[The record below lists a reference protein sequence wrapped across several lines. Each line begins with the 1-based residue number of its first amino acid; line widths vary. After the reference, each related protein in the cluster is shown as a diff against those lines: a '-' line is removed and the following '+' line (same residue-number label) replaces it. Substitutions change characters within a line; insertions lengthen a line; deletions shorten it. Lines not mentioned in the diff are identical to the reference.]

1 MAYRKHIHCLLIA
14 IFLILL
20 LQPAFGIINEKR
32 NLDLIAEME
41 NRTINPKPH
50 SSLTSKA
57 FYNEF
62 QNWFEDRLLGRKQFI
77 RLWAGVNGRLFH
89 VLISKRVCMG
99 KDGFLY
105 SPFYLKDEMMDREQK
120 LEQLTKIKQVCDK
133 YRAHFVFNLIP
144 HAEWMFGEQILKK
157 HQPADVRKL
166 ENELE
171 SDLKKRGIDYCMY
184 GQKILQL
191 PLKERQSMYYQGD
204 FHWNSKGAYF
214 GAKELLRYLKL
225 NKNIESKN
233 IYEVEEIATSEFYT
247 GEIGWEPSKTVY
259 KKPWSYDFEKGFI
272 IRTNVGDKL
281 IQRDIENGIQ
291 KGEIIISN
299 SKAANIITVLV
310 LGDSFF
316 NSLGEYLMQD
326 IKEIVLCHNVD
337 AFDPKQSI
345 DLNQLLQRYKPKIV
359 IYEKA
364 AIGLFCNSYQANFGK
379 WKL

>member
-20 LQPAFGIINEKR
+20 LQPAFGIIDENR
-32 NLDLIAEME
+32 NVNLIAEME
-41 NRTINPKPH
+41 NRTINPKPY
-50 SSLTSKA
+50 SSLTSKD

-133 YRAHFVFNLIP
+133 YQAHFVFNLIP

-157 HQPADVRKL
+157 HRPADVRKV

-171 SDLKKRGIDYCMY
+171 LDLKKRGIDYCMY
-184 GQKILQL
+184 GQKMLQL

-204 FHWNSKGAYF
+204 LHWNSKGAFF
-214 GAKELLRYLKL
+214 GAKELLRHLRL
-225 NKNIESKN
+225 NKNIPLAVVVSTLSSD
-233 IYEVEEIATSEFYT
+233 VA
-247 GEIGWEPSKTVY
+247 
-259 KKPWSYDFEKGFI
+259 
-272 IRTNVGDKL
+272 
-281 IQRDIENGIQ
+281 
-291 KGEIIISN
+291 IIST
-299 SKAANIITVLV
+299 SFCLNIASILLASSTLRLNRSILV
-310 LGDSFF
+310 
-316 NSLGEYLMQD
+316 NTM
-326 IKEIVLCHNVD
+326 
-337 AFDPKQSI
+337 ASI
-345 DLNQLLQRYKPKIV
+345 SCRLASISWSCGRSILL
-359 IYEKA
+359 A
-364 AIGLFCNSYQANFGK
+364 L
-379 WKL
+379 

>member
-20 LQPAFGIINEKR
+20 LKPAFGIIDENR
-32 NLDLIAEME
+32 NVNLIAEME
-41 NRTINPKPH
+41 NRTINPKPY
-50 SSLTSKA
+50 SSLTSKD

-105 SPFYLKDEMMDREQK
+105 SPFYLKDEMLDREQK
-120 LEQLTKIKQVCDK
+120 LEQLTRIKQVCDK
-133 YRAHFVFNLIP
+133 YQAHFVFNLIP
-144 HAEWMFGEQILKK
+144 HAEWMLGEQILKK
-157 HQPADVRKL
+157 HRPADVRKV

-171 SDLKKRGIDYCMY
+171 LDLKKRGIDYCMY
-184 GQKILQL
+184 GQKMLHL

-204 FHWNSKGAYF
+204 LHWSSKGAFF
-214 GAKELLRYLKL
+214 GAKELLRYLRL
-225 NKNIESKN
+225 NKNIEN
-233 IYEVEEIATSEFYT
+233 TNLYEIEEKGISEFYT
-247 GEIGWEPSKTVY
+247 GEIGWEPSEKVY
-259 KKPWSYDFEKGFI
+259 KMPWSNDFERNFI
-272 IRTNVGDKL
+272 IKTNVEDSIIHGAIK
-281 IQRDIENGIQ
+281 NGIQ
-291 KGEIIISN
+291 KGEIIFFN
-299 SKAANIITVLV
+299 NKAAHNITVLV

-316 NSLGEYLMQD
+316 NSLRDYLMQD
-326 IKEIVLCHNVD
+326 ISTIVISHNTDVLK
-337 AFDPKQSI
+337 PKRNI
-345 DLNQLLQRYKPKIV
+345 DLEQMLQKYKPDFV

-364 AIGLFCNSYQANFGK
+364 AIGLFCNSFQANFGN